1 VNGGDDRRAEREDRR
16 VRIANL
22 IAAIRMR
29 DERRIKAVL
38 AEEDDLADMVVGMGS
53 LSVHLLEL
61 YAEEAGVDTD
71 SVLRHLGLP
80 VRGPRSEPPA
90 DVEDLPEFE

>member
-1 VNGGDDRRAEREDRR
+1 MNGGGDRRAEREARR

-22 IAAIRMR
+22 IHAIGQK
-29 DERRIKAVL
+29 DEGRIKSVL
-38 AEEDDLADMVVGMGS
+38 AEEDDLADMVVGIGS

-61 YAEEAGVDTD
+61 YAEEAGVDPD

-80 VRGPRSEPPA
+80 VQGPRSEPPTEL
-90 DVEDLPEFE
+90 EDLPEFE